1 MGRMWG
7 AAAPTRLLLLLLVLA
22 GLCARDAWA
31 MPRRALA
38 AGDDA
43 RGSAYPAPQLDPGV
57 ELQGHPSGRA
67 VPAAPWNPA
76 PETGWHPTGD
86 GYVTSEHGPVPV
98 PQGDP
103 TSVAVGDGYPASPLG
118 PGAELQGGHTGPRRA
133 MRQAKRGKSSQRTSE
148 ILKEILKELE
158 GAQGADGEAV
168 KQEAFPR
175 GNTLPGSEGAT
186 EAAQAT
192 VPPVLSEPGEAR
204 HTGVFQFFRENP
216 GTEQAVSGSRV
227 LGAGSMAAVPSAESK
242 AASSLRGWQRES
254 RHLGTARAPA
264 GCPAAQ
270 ARAKAPSCSSRCGWR
285 EDRECL
291 GRCRR
296 AQALP
301 REHGGNLGLPAL
313 RHASVLRGHPAAQE
327 KTAAPLRSLGS
338 PGTETG
344 PAPAAATRARTST
357 AHPPAPGQLAA
368 ARPAQHPPAPAAA
381 MDTTPPSPTTVP
393 ALLRGLGAAP
403 PACGAAGG

>member
-1 MGRMWG
+1 MSVQEDPVQREIHQ
-7 AAAPTRLLLLLLVLA
+7 
-22 GLCARDAWA
+22 DWA
-31 MPRRALA
+31 NREYIEVITSSIKKIADFLNSF
-38 AGDDA
+38 GDDA

-216 GTEQAVSGSRV
+216 GA
-227 LGAGSMAAVPSAESK
+227 AGERTASASDGAAVRKHCLVSTAAILGSLLFVMLLCCGVIRLRRK
-242 AASSLRGWQRES
+242 RQQRLSAASE
-254 RHLGTARAPA
+254 ARAP
-264 GCPAAQ
+264 
-270 ARAKAPSCSSRCGWR
+270 
-285 EDRECL
+285 
-291 GRCRR
+291 RR
-296 AQALP
+296 AQRQRPPPVPGRVQRTRPPPASWLQRDQPSTLQPPQPPWTPPP
-301 REHGGNLGLPAL
+301 RPPPPSRPSYEGWGRPPRRAGQRGGEDWQPSGSFAE
-313 RHASVLRGHPAAQE
+313 RHAFSE
-327 KTAAPLRSLGS
+327 
-338 PGTETG
+338 
-344 PAPAAATRARTST
+344 
-357 AHPPAPGQLAA
+357 
-368 ARPAQHPPAPAAA
+368 
-381 MDTTPPSPTTVP
+381 
-393 ALLRGLGAAP
+393 
-403 PACGAAGG
+403 